1 MSICSIAEI
10 KTYINKANELFEKVF
25 IGFKPPK
32 IVVVPASRRQA
43 VRNKVLSECGLE
55 YKEDLYGTD
64 AEVIDGPLDKQIV
77 IYQSMMKSERQVC
90 HALWH
95 EFGHIV
101 FGNEKQYGI
110 DLAEDTSMRSGYAV
124 FNEFIAEYI
133 AHVAS
138 DGGGFGGYNPNMY
151 LQLAFQEEGTINPY
165 WLSIYMA
172 IIAGDSNVSDECF
185 AEGAE
190 YVKPIVWNYLTE
202 MFRMIDKQ
210 LKKDDFWKATP
221 SFIEELGSLYDDMFS
236 AVFRGLY

>member
-1 MSICSIAEI
+1 MFNITEI
-10 KTYINKANELFEKVF
+10 KTYINKAVDRFEKVF
-25 IGFKPPK
+25 IGFELPK

-77 IYQSMMKSERQVC
+77 IYQSIMKSERQVC

-101 FGNEKQYGI
+101 FGDEKQYGI
-110 DLAEDTSMRSGYAV
+110 DLAEDTPMRSGYAV

-133 AHVAS
+133 AHVVS
-138 DGGGFGGYNPNMY
+138 DGEGFGIYNPNMY
-151 LQLAFQEEGTINPY
+151 VQLVFQEERTINPY
-165 WLSIYMA
+165 WLSRYMA
-172 IIAGDSNVSDECF
+172 IIAGDSNVSDECV

-190 YVKPIVWNYLTE
+190 YVKPVVWNYLTE
-202 MFRMIDKQ
+202 MFKMIDEQ
-210 LKKDDFWKATP
+210 LRKDIFWKATLT
-221 SFIEELGSLYDDMFS
+221 FIEDFGILYDNMFS
-236 AVFRGLY
+236 VVFRGI